1 MSIVISHLFRSRD
14 DSAVA
19 ALRPPP
25 ELDVDDAE
33 SVVVVVVQSALQ
45 TAQLVL
51 LGHLWTVQEA
61 VNHIVASMPRCD
73 AALHWRLEL
82 HDGTPLDP
90 DELVGV
96 LDFAPMDTLYI
107 ETVDEMLEPDYVAVS
122 RALLRSLV
130 LECDGMLNLP
140 SNSASTTPRTSSD
153 QYGFVPRSSGE
164 SSATSASAFDAE
176 FDAILDTVALD
187 LDDDDAPSPTTPQ
200 SPARTTSSGSGQYG
214 WIGSVRETP
223 KPMSAEARQVRRK
236 LRQTVTRSR
245 MVLKAEHLIDA
256 PVERRSRDLALR
268 ATPAH
273 YLRAPPRSNDA
284 IDSHA
289 PPVRPRGPPPKKPVM
304 QTRKKRVKAA
314 SPLAAIMSAP
324 PSEPTQP
331 PPVARPGQPPR
342 PTLSSSPLHAPAP
355 VARPVSPA
363 APPPVARPASLDAYQ
378 SPRSGAPVTPT
389 RRGPRVAAATT
400 AAIVARPPI
409 SPAAAA
415 SPVRPASRPGATAK
429 PLPAPPS
436 GANSAKP
443 HRPTAPP
450 PRTTAAAT
458 LPSSFRAPSPLPRP
472 AAPAAATLVYSNLP
486 PSSSSSGDG
495 YDNLPAHTLRI
506 QRANMG
512 LAPEDEGLE
521 IEVFDDSLLSQLQ
534 Q

>member
-1 MSIVISHLFRSRD
+1 L
-14 DSAVA
+14 
-19 ALRPPP
+19 
-25 ELDVDDAE
+25 EVDDAE

-51 LGHLWTVQEA
+51 LGHLWTVHEA
-61 VNHIVASMPRCD
+61 VNHVVASMPRCD
-73 AALHWRLEL
+73 AALRWRLEL

-107 ETVDEMLEPDYVAVS
+107 EAVDEMHEPDYVAVS

-130 LECDGMLNLP
+130 LECDGMLNTP
-140 SNSASTTPRTSSD
+140 SGSASSTPRTSSD
-153 QYGFVPRSSGE
+153 QYGYVPRSSGGE
-164 SSATSASAFDAE
+164 SAASTSAFDAE

-187 LDDDDAPSPTTPQ
+187 LDDDDAPPAPQ
-200 SPARTTSSGSGQYG
+200 SPARPTSGGGQYG
-214 WIGSVRETP
+214 WIGSIREAAPTAQP
-223 KPMSAEARQVRRK
+223 KLMSAEARQVRRK

-245 MVLKAEHLIDA
+245 TVLKAEHLVDA
-256 PVERRSRDLALR
+256 PVQRRSRDLALR
-268 ATPAH
+268 AAPAH

-284 IDSHA
+284 IDTSA
-289 PPVRPRGPPPKKPVM
+289 PPARPRGPPPKKPAM
-304 QTRKKRVKAA
+304 QARKKRVKAA
-314 SPLAAIMSAP
+314 SPLATAVTAP
-324 PSEPTQP
+324 ASPP
-331 PPVARPGQPPR
+331 PPVSRPVVQPPR
-342 PTLSSSPLHAPAP
+342 PSLAPSPLSVPSP
-355 VARPVSPA
+355 VVRPVSPT

-378 SPRSGAPVTPT
+378 APAS

-400 AAIVARPPI
+400 AAVTARPP
-409 SPAAAA
+409 PAAAQ
-415 SPVRPASRPGATAK
+415 PMRPASRPSAAK

-450 PRTTAAAT
+450 PRSAAMTTAAM
-458 LPSSFRAPSPLPRP
+458 PSFRAPSPAPRP
-472 AAPAAATLVYSNLP
+472 APPAPGPTLTYSNLP
-486 PSSSSSGDG
+486 ASTAGATTHSDG

-512 LAPEDEGLE
+512 LAPDDDGLE